1 MAHEFGTSEYV
12 QALQEAINSHEGY
25 ERAARDWEGD
35 FCFVV
40 DKSPGYPEAVRL
52 YLDLWHGK
60 CREAYRVEGDDDKDP
75 AFVLSAPSTVW
86 QRVLNGQLD
95 PIRGLM
101 SRQLKLKGNM
111 MQIMKTPKAAI
122 ELVAAA
128 RTVPTEWPS

>member
-1 MAHEFGTSEYV
+1 
-12 QALQEAINSHEGY
+12 
-25 ERAARDWEGD
+25 
-35 FCFVV
+35 
-40 DKSPGYPEAVRL
+40 
-52 YLDLWHGK
+52 
-60 CREAYRVEGDDDKDP
+60 
-75 AFVLSAPSTVW
+75 
-86 QRVLNGQLD
+86 VLNGQLD